1 MASDFRG
8 SLKTQE
14 FSPTR
19 ITKEQSA
26 LKTQTVTTLSEREKR
41 LEHVL
46 YGGTERFGQG
56 RAQTI
61 NDKSEKS
68 VFCGGAERVGCGPW
82 MSMNPRIRTADAY
95 GPTRIRSQDTESSRR
110 IETQTTQDLLNL
122 LLALLWD

>member
-8 SLKTQE
+8 SLKTQK

-26 LKTQTVTTLSEREKR
+26 LKAQTVTTLSEREKR

-56 RAQTI
+56 RAQMI
-61 NDKSEKS
+61 NDKSE
-68 VFCGGAERVGCGPW
+68 
-82 MSMNPRIRTADAY
+82 
-95 GPTRIRSQDTESSRR
+95 RSEFVVEAWS
-110 IETQTTQDLLNL
+110 
-122 LLALLWD
+122 